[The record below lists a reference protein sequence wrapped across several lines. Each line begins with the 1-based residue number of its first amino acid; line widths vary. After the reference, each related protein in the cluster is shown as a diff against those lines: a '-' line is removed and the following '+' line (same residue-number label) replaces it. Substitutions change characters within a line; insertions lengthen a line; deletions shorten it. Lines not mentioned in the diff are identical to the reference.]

1 MSDFLTQQQQRRR
14 FTRVAVVES
23 EESRGAFSFS
33 QNTKE
38 KNLFLNR
45 RVKFQGITNTFI
57 NTSFTRR
64 SIYYYSYYYCFTIVI
79 LLLNY

>member
-33 QNTKE
+33 NTKE

-57 NTSFTRR
+57 TTLLFHAALFIT
-64 SIYYYSYYYCFTIVI
+64 IHTTIVMLLLYYY
-79 LLLNY
+79 

>member
-1 MSDFLTQQQQRRR
+1 VSDFLTQQQQRRR
-14 FTRVAVVES
+14 FARVAVVES
-23 EESRGAFSFS
+23 EEARGAFSFS
-33 QNTKE
+33 NTKE

-64 SIYYYSYYYCFTIVI
+64 SIYYYSYYYCYAVVI

>member
-23 EESRGAFSFS
+23 EESRGAFS
-33 QNTKE
+33 NKKKE
-38 KNLFLNR
+38 MFVFEQTDSEISGYNKLLLLLL
-45 RVKFQGITNTFI
+45 
-57 NTSFTRR
+57 
-64 SIYYYSYYYCFTIVI
+64 SIFM

>member
-33 QNTKE
+33 NTKE

-64 SIYYYSYYYCFTIVI
+64 SIYYYSYYYCYAVVI

>member
-1 MSDFLTQQQQRRR
+1 VSDFLTQQQQRRR

-23 EESRGAFSFS
+23 EESRGAFSNKKTDDVFEQKS
-33 QNTKE
+33 EISGYNKHTV
-38 KNLFLNR
+38 F
-45 RVKFQGITNTFI
+45 

-64 SIYYYSYYYCFTIVI
+64 SIYYYSYYYCYAVVI

>member
-33 QNTKE
+33 NTKE

-45 RVKFQGITNTFI
+45 QMLKFQGITN
-57 NTSFTRR
+57 SF
-64 SIYYYSYYYCFTIVI
+64 YYCYAIVM

>member
-23 EESRGAFSFS
+23 EASRGAFS
-33 QNTKE
+33 NK
-38 KNLFLNR
+38 KKRCLFLNR
-45 RVKFQGITNTFI
+45 QIVKFQGITNF
-57 NTSFTRR
+57 F
-64 SIYYYSYYYCFTIVI
+64 YYCYAIVM

>member
-1 MSDFLTQQQQRRR
+1 VSDFLTQQQQRRR

-33 QNTKE
+33 NTKE

-57 NTSFTRR
+57 NTSFTRC
-64 SIYYYSYYYCFTIVI
+64 SIYYYSYYYCYAVVI

>member
-14 FTRVAVVES
+14 FRRVAVVES

-33 QNTKE
+33 NTKE

-45 RVKFQGITNTFI
+45 RVKFQGITNTQSSTLLLHAALFI
-57 NTSFTRR
+57 TIHTT
-64 SIYYYSYYYCFTIVI
+64 IVMLLLYYY
-79 LLLNY
+79 

>member
-33 QNTKE
+33 NTRE
-38 KNLFLNR
+38 KFVFEQKSEISGYN
-45 RVKFQGITNTFI
+45 K
-57 NTSFTRR
+57 
-64 SIYYYSYYYCFTIVI
+64 
-79 LLLNY
+79 LLLLLLVLWLCYY

>member
-33 QNTKE
+33 NTKE

-45 RVKFQGITNTFI
+45 RVKFQGITNF
-57 NTSFTRR
+57 F
-64 SIYYYSYYYCFTIVI
+64 YYCYAIVM

>member
-33 QNTKE
+33 NTRE
-38 KNLFLNR
+38 KFVLNR
-45 RVKFQGITNTFI
+45 RVKFQGITNTQSSTLLLHAALFI
-57 NTSFTRR
+57 TIHTT
-64 SIYYYSYYYCFTIVI
+64 IVMLLLYYY
-79 LLLNY
+79 

>member
-33 QNTKE
+33 NTKE

-64 SIYYYSYYYCFTIVI
+64 SIYYYSHYYCYAVVI

>member
-1 MSDFLTQQQQRRR
+1 VSDFLTQQQQRRR

-33 QNTKE
+33 NTKE

-45 RVKFQGITNTFI
+45 RVKFQGITNTQSSTLLLHAALFI
-57 NTSFTRR
+57 TIHTT
-64 SIYYYSYYYCFTIVI
+64 IVMLLLYYY
-79 LLLNY
+79 

>member
-33 QNTKE
+33 NTKE

-45 RVKFQGITNTFI
+45 RVKFQGITNTQSSTLLLHAALFI
-57 NTSFTRR
+57 TIHTT
-64 SIYYYSYYYCFTIVI
+64 IVMLLLYYY
-79 LLLNY
+79 

>member
-1 MSDFLTQQQQRRR
+1 VSDFLTQQQQRRR

-23 EESRGAFSFS
+23 EEARGAFSFS
-33 QNTKE
+33 NTKE

-64 SIYYYSYYYCFTIVI
+64 SIYYYSYYYCYAVVI

>member
-1 MSDFLTQQQQRRR
+1 VSDFLTQQQQRRR

-33 QNTKE
+33 NTRE
-38 KNLFLNR
+38 KFVFEQKSEISGYNKHTVF
-45 RVKFQGITNTFI
+45 
-57 NTSFTRR
+57 NTSFTRC
-64 SIYYYSYYYCFTIVI
+64 SIYYYSYYYCYAVVI

>member
-23 EESRGAFSFS
+23 EESRGAFSNKKTDDVFEQKS
-33 QNTKE
+33 EISGYNK
-38 KNLFLNR
+38 LLLR
-45 RVKFQGITNTFI
+45 C
-57 NTSFTRR
+57 
-64 SIYYYSYYYCFTIVI
+64 SIYYYSHYYCYTIVI

>member
-23 EESRGAFSFS
+23 EEARGAFSFS
-33 QNTKE
+33 NTKE

-45 RVKFQGITNTFI
+45 RVKFQGITNTHSSTLLLHAALFI
-57 NTSFTRR
+57 TIHTT
-64 SIYYYSYYYCFTIVI
+64 IVMLLLYYY
-79 LLLNY
+79 